1 MSNRLRKW
9 HLGPFNSEAPVI
21 EKLKNLIENIRINY
35 SYNGY
40 LSVSSRMCFTPF
52 VHDVNLRTH
61 FNMMLGVV
69 ALEHTLMNSHEQY
82 KSCFNKT
89 VHFTLFYP
97 ILKSESKIKKV
108 DSNKNSRK
116 LKIRENFQNSLKKSF
131 KIQKFERGLIL
142 RS

>member
-116 LKIRENFQNSLKKSF
+116 LKIRETF
-131 KIQKFERGLIL
+131 KILRKNRLKFKN
-142 RS
+142 SNAV

>member
-1 MSNRLRKW
+1 
-9 HLGPFNSEAPVI
+9 
-21 EKLKNLIENIRINY
+21 
-35 SYNGY
+35 
-40 LSVSSRMCFTPF
+40 
-52 VHDVNLRTH
+52 
-61 FNMMLGVV
+61 MMLGVV

-116 LKIRENFQNSLKKSF
+116 LKIRETF
-131 KIQKFERGLIL
+131 KILWKNRLKFKN
-142 RS
+142 SNAV